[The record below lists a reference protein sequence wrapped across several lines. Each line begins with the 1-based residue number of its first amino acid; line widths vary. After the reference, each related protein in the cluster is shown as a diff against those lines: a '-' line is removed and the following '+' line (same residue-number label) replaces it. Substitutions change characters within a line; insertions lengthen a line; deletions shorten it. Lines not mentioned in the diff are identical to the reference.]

1 MAAGAKN
8 RFSGVRASDLRGVAQ
23 LATEG
28 TSGVTRIAEE
38 VTHSVWRTLG
48 VAGSGPAG
56 KTRGITGLVFDAI
69 QGITHLAGKSADLLF
84 DKLLPLLQTVDA
96 TPSDSYPRE
105 AVLAALNGVM
115 GDRLLESGNPLA
127 TRMTLRYRGQA
138 LGYSVPGTPG
148 TLNVP
153 DATGKVLLLVHGL
166 CMNDLQWAT
175 LQPDGST
182 HNHGTVLAD
191 ALGYTPIFVRYNTG
205 LHTSVNGR
213 ELSQL
218 LQLLAAHWPVP
229 IEEVSVVAHSMGGL
243 VIRSALQ
250 VAQSENL
257 QKTPSGGPG
266 NWYRLVKKVVFLGT
280 PHEGAPLEKAGNWV
294 DVLLGSTPY
303 TRPFAKLGQLRSAGI
318 TDLRY
323 GHVVDADWTGQN
335 RFRRKPDSRVHVPL
349 PQGIAFYTVAA
360 TIAAAR
366 SAMSERIVGDGL
378 VPLPSALGQHAQT
391 GRSLQFARGSQ
402 WIAHGHNHMN
412 LLSSPA
418 VTRKLCTWFAGEFG
432 ETGKPSV

>member
-1 MAAGAKN
+1 M
-8 RFSGVRASDLRGVAQ
+8 AQ
-23 LATEG
+23 LATQG

-48 VAGSGPAG
+48 MAGTGPAG

-69 QGITHLAGKSADLLF
+69 HGINHLAGKSADLLF

-127 TRMTLRYRGQA
+127 TPMTLRYRGQA
-138 LGYSVPGTPG
+138 LGDSVQGTPRP
-148 TLNVP
+148 LDIP

-166 CMNDLQWAT
+166 CMNDLQWET
-175 LQPDGST
+175 QQPDGGT
-182 HNHGTVLAD
+182 HNHGSALAN
-191 ALGYTPIFVRYNTG
+191 ALGYTPIYVRYNTG

-213 ELSQL
+213 ELAQL
-218 LQLLAAHWPVP
+218 LQLLAARWPVP
-229 IEEVSVVAHSMGGL
+229 ISEVSMVAHSMGGL

-250 VAQSENL
+250 IAQSDNL
-257 QKTPSGGPG
+257 QKTPTGGTG
-266 NWYRLVKKVVFLGT
+266 NWHRLVKKVVFLGT

-294 DVLLGSTPY
+294 DVLLGSTFY

-323 GHVVDADWTGQN
+323 GHVVDADWLGHD
-335 RFRRKPDSRVHVPL
+335 RFRREPDSRVLVPL
-349 PQGIAFYTVAA
+349 PSGIAFYTVAA

-366 SAMSERIVGDGL
+366 SPVSERTLGDGL
-378 VPLPSALGQHAQT
+378 VPLSSALGQNAQAE
-391 GRSLQFARGSQ
+391 RSLQFAKGSQ
-402 WIAHGHNHMN
+402 WIAHRHNHMA

-418 VTRKLCTWFAGEFG
+418 VTRKLCGWLAEEPGTTNNTTA
-432 ETGKPSV
+432 